1 MLQRI
6 PALLY
11 FISYIWLALC
21 EPASKHVIEFNDDN
35 IEQTLARSDF
45 SFIYF
50 YSEGCAYCAQ
60 FELEFDYLSILYN
73 NITTYGNAS
82 NSLQVLKTNALRNK
96 KLSQLFSVNKYPTL
110 KLLNFGTKEI
120 VSYND
125 HRDLDNLVRFMTKN
139 TRVHPNFDNIKSNVH
154 YLQSDIEYFIQSSSK
169 NTLVIFTAP
178 HIQDW
183 TDYKYP
189 THFYQELALSEYES
203 DIDFVLV
210 DVNKLVDNDFLA
222 RYAVSHF
229 PSMIYFTGEGK
240 FKTYHTLSQDTSVN
254 NLLNHDLI
262 RDFLA
267 NLSDSSPL
275 YGEWYDNYSEFSV
288 KLLDEKTYSGNKPV
302 HRYGFNSIGANESN
316 PELTIDDEYDLL
328 VHNIGL

>member
-21 EPASKHVIEFNDDN
+21 EPASKHVIEFNDNN

-60 FELEFDYLSILYN
+60 FEPEFVYLSTLYN
-73 NITTYGNAS
+73 NITTED
-82 NSLQVLKTNALRNK
+82 NSSKGLQILKTNALKNK

-110 KLLNFGTKEI
+110 KLVNFGTKEI

-125 HRDLDNLVRFMTKN
+125 HRDLDSLVSFMTKN
-139 TRVHPNFDNIKSNVH
+139 TLVHPNFDNIKSNVH
-154 YLQSDIEYFIQSSSK
+154 YLQSDIENFIHSSSK
-169 NTLVIFTAP
+169 NTLVVFTAL

-189 THFYQELALSEYES
+189 THFYQELALSVYES

-210 DVNKLVDNDFLA
+210 DVNKLLDNDFLA
-222 RYAVSHF
+222 KYAVSNF
-229 PSMIYFTGEGK
+229 PSMIYFTREGK

-254 NLLNHDLI
+254 NLLNHHSI
-262 RDFLA
+262 SDFLV
-267 NLSDSSPL
+267 NLSTSSSL
-275 YGEWYDNYSEFSV
+275 HGEWYNNYSDFSI

-302 HRYGFNSIGANESN
+302 HRYGFNNVRANQPN
-316 PELTIDDEYDLL
+316 TELTIEDEYDLL
-328 VHNIGL
+328 VHKIGL

>member
-35 IEQTLARSDF
+35 IEQTLAGSDF

-60 FELEFDYLSILYN
+60 FEPEFHYLSILYN
-73 NITTYGNAS
+73 NITTDDNGS
-82 NSLQVLKTNALRNK
+82 NSLRILKTNALRNK
-96 KLSQLFSVNKYPTL
+96 KLSHLFSVKRYPTL

-125 HRDLDNLVRFMTKN
+125 HRDLDSLVRFITKN
-139 TRVHPNFDNIKSNVH
+139 TQAHPNFDNIKSNVY
-154 YLQSDIEYFIQSSSK
+154 YLQSDIENFIQSSSK
-169 NTLVIFTAP
+169 NTLVVFTAL
-178 HIQDW
+178 HIQEW

-189 THFYQELALSEYES
+189 THFYEELALSDYGS

-210 DVNKLVDNDFLA
+210 DVNKLMDHDFLA
-222 RYAVSHF
+222 KYAVSNF
-229 PSMIYFTGEGK
+229 PSMIYFTREGK
-240 FKTYHTLSQDTSVN
+240 FKTHHTLLQDTSVK
-254 NLLNHDLI
+254 NLLNHGLI
-262 RDFLA
+262 SDFLA

-275 YGEWYDNYSEFSV
+275 YGEWYNNYSDFSV

-302 HRYGFNSIGANESN
+302 RRYGFNTVGASQANS
-316 PELTIDDEYDLL
+316 ELTIDDEYDIL

>member
-11 FISYIWLALC
+11 FISYIWLVLC
-21 EPASKHVIEFNDDN
+21 KPASKHVREFNDGN
-35 IEQTLARSDF
+35 IEQTLAGSDF

-60 FELEFDYLSILYN
+60 FEPEFDYLSILYN
-73 NITTYGNAS
+73 NITTDDNGR
-82 NSLQVLKTNALRNK
+82 NSLQILKTNALKNK

-120 VSYND
+120 LSYND
-125 HRDLDNLVRFMTKN
+125 HRDLDSLVNFMTKN
-139 TRVHPNFDNIKSNVH
+139 THVHPNFDNIKSNVH
-154 YLQSDIEYFIQSSSK
+154 YLQSDIENFIQSSSK
-169 NTLVIFTAP
+169 DTLVVLTAL

-189 THFYQELALSEYES
+189 THFYQELALSEYKS

-210 DVNKLVDNDFLA
+210 DVNKLENNDFLA
-222 RYAVSHF
+222 KYAVSNF
-229 PSMIYFTGEGK
+229 PSMIYFTRNGK

-254 NLLNHDLI
+254 NFLNHDLI
-262 RDFLA
+262 SDFLA
-267 NLSDSSPL
+267 KLSGSSPL
-275 YGEWYDNYSEFSV
+275 YGEWYDNYSEFSA
-288 KLLDEKTYSGNKPV
+288 KILDEQTYSGNKPV
-302 HRYGFNSIGANESN
+302 HRYGFNNIGPGESN
-316 PELTIDDEYDLL
+316 SELTIDDQYDLL